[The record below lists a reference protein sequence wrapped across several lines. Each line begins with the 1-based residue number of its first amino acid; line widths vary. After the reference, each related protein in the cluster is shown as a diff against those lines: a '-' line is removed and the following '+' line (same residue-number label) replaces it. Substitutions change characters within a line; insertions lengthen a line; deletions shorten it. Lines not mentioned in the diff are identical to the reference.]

1 MPKMKTNR
9 AAMKR
14 FRVNGAGKIK
24 RDRAYGGHLFTGKPA
39 SQRRRL
45 RKSLMVDTADIKR
58 IKRLILT

>member
-1 MPKMKTNR
+1 
-9 AAMKR
+9 MKR